1 MTFGKVKE
9 KELSSSFCAAKVK
22 AKQGFAAAPGHVF
35 LVVPLIGTGQQPS
48 TLLLLQ
54 LLQILGQVQV

>member
-35 LVVPLIGTGQQPS
+35 LVPLIGTGQQPS